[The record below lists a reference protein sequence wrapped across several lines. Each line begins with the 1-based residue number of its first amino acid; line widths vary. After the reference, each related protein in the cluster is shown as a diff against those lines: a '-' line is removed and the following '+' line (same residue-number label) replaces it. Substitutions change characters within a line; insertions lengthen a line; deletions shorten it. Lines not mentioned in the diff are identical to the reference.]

1 MPLLTLQELEQM
13 TPLFRGRVG
22 NMVGRSSMRLLAIN
36 KLNALYD
43 RHAHLCGPRFAHSVL
58 QDLGVAYDV
67 YAERPEVM
75 PLLEKLRRGEPFI
88 SISNHPYGGI
98 DGVVLAD
105 FFGNLCPN
113 YKIIVNKVLGR
124 VEALSS
130 SFISVTPTGVERTA
144 PTAESV
150 LGIRRA
156 LAHLRSG
163 GSLGLFP
170 SGAVSDFRLRSCSV
184 RDREWQH
191 PIIRFIAKA
200 RVPIVP
206 VHFLD
211 GNSWFYY
218 ALGLI
223 DWRIRLLRLPAE
235 LFNKRGR
242 PVGVAIGA
250 AISVE
255 EQQQYLATHSVEE
268 FGLWLRGRVYGMS
281 IG

>member
-255 EQQQYLATHSVEE
+255 EQQKYLATHSVEE